1 VLEQVM
7 KYRKA
12 LWRYRNR
19 LRTLPKLGIDQIK
32 LKGIKG
38 DNRYHW
44 SFPVSHIC
52 YVLNETLRTHSIYHF
67 YPILTFTQF
76 LPSFNPNITQILGL
90 PAAIFQ
96 KS

>member
-1 VLEQVM
+1 M

-38 DNRYHW
+38 NNRYHW
-44 SFPVSHIC
+44 SFPVS
-52 YVLNETLRTHSIYHF
+52 
-67 YPILTFTQF
+67 
-76 LPSFNPNITQILGL
+76 
-90 PAAIFQ
+90 
-96 KS
+96 